1 MQTLAERRWLFEK
14 INNKTDQV
22 IRNKVIYKYKKWKK
36 GITIFHGNTKIFMSK
51 KYAWNGNKKLFRNPR
66 CSNLH
71 IKIQNLIPVKI
82 TFKTRKLKFH
92 YKNK

>member
-36 GITIFHGNTKIFMSK
+36 GITIFHANTKIFMSK
-51 KYAWNGNKKLFRNPR
+51 KYTWNGNKKFISESRMFKLTYQDIE
-66 CSNLH
+66 SNTCEDH
-71 IKIQNLIPVKI
+71 IQN
-82 TFKTRKLKFH
+82 
-92 YKNK
+92 

>member
-1 MQTLAERRWLFEK
+1 MNKKKNNAMRTLAERRWLFEK

-51 KYAWNGNKKLFRNPR
+51 NM
-66 CSNLH
+66 H
-71 IKIQNLIPVKI
+71 EMEIKNYFGIQDVQTYISRYRI
-82 TFKTRKLKFH
+82 
-92 YKNK
+92 